1 MTDENT
7 FAVEDLLGL
16 PRLSGLALSPD
27 GSRLV
32 VSVARPDAEGKKYVG
47 ALYELDPEGGR
58 APRRLTRSAP
68 GESGAAFAP
77 DGSLLFL
84 SSRPDPDAGK
94 DGDEAREDKPAL
106 WLLPAGG
113 GEARMLAGPPGGVDA
128 VAVSREDGALVFA
141 AGSHPETGGWE
152 EDAAREKA
160 RKDAGVG
167 AQLFTGYPI
176 RFWDHYLGPRERHL
190 HLASRPEGDAP
201 AGAGK
206 DLIPAPGRS
215 LDMATF
221 DLTPDARTVVTSRW
235 RETEDP
241 RERALE
247 LVAVDAV
254 SGEERV
260 LAGEDD
266 AWYGSPAC
274 APDGRLVVSVRRG
287 IPTPGEVADTT
298 LWVVDLLTGEG
309 RDLLEGFDLWPQA
322 PVWAGDSGAVFFTAD
337 EDGRT
342 PAFRVELDTGA
353 VTRLAREGSF
363 DSLCPAPDG
372 RVVYAL
378 RSTVTEPPHP
388 VALDAR
394 GADAGP
400 RRLRGFGEIDD
411 LSLPARVERVTV
423 EAEDGTP
430 VPSWLLLPPGASSED
445 PAPLAVFIHG
455 GPVNSWSGWHWRW
468 NPNVFVDDGWAVLLP
483 DPALST
489 GYGLGYIRRGWGRW
503 GDVVYGDLMRAVDGA
518 VAREEID
525 AGRTVAMGGSFGGY
539 MANWIAGHTDRFD
552 ALVTHAS
559 LWDLES
565 FHGATDLGVWWER
578 EFGDPYAEPARYR
591 EHSPHLHVGNIET
604 PMLVVHGELD
614 YRVPIGE
621 ALTLWTDL
629 KRHGVPAQFLY
640 FPDENHWILKPNNAR
655 LWYEAVMGFT
665 DHQARGREWTR
676 PDLL

>member
-1 MTDENT
+1 VTDNKT
-7 FAVEDLLGL
+7 FAVQDLLAL

-27 GSRLV
+27 GARLV
-32 VSVARPDAEGKKYVG
+32 VSVARPDARGKKYVG
-47 ALYELDPEGGR
+47 ALYELDPVGGR

-68 GESGAAFAP
+68 GESDAAFAP
-77 DGSLLFL
+77 DGSLLFV
-84 SSRPDPDAGK
+84 SSRSDPDAGEAE
-94 DGDEAREDKPAL
+94 DEAREDKPAL

-128 VAVSREDGALVFA
+128 VAVSREDGAFVFA
-141 AGSHPETGGWE
+141 AGSHPDTGDWE
-152 EDAAREKA
+152 QDAAREKA

-176 RFWDHYLGPRERHL
+176 RLWDHYLGPRERHL
-190 HLASRPEGDAP
+190 HLAPRPEDDGL
-201 AGAGK
+201 AGAGR
-206 DLIPAPGRS
+206 DLIPAPARS

-254 SGEERV
+254 SGKERV
-260 LAGEDD
+260 LADDD
-266 AWYGSPAC
+266 AWYDSPAC
-274 APDGRLVVSVRRG
+274 SPDGRFVVAVREG
-287 IPTPGEVADTT
+287 IPTPDEVADTT
-298 LWVVDLLTGEG
+298 LWLVDLRSGEG
-309 RDLLEGFDLWPQA
+309 RDLLEGFDLWPQS
-322 PVWAGDSGAVFFTAD
+322 PVWSHDSGAVFFTAD

-342 PAFRVELDTGA
+342 PAFRVDLDTGTVA
-353 VTRLAREGSF
+353 RLTGEGAF

-372 RVVYAL
+372 RTVYAL
-378 RSTVTEPPHP
+378 RSTITEPPYP
-388 VALDAR
+388 VALDAL
-394 GADAGP
+394 GAGAEP
-400 RRLRGFGEIDD
+400 RRLRSFGELDD
-411 LSLPARVERVTV
+411 LALPARVERVTV
-423 EAEDGTP
+423 ESDDGTP
-430 VPSWLLLPPGASSED
+430 VSSWLLLPPGASAEA
-445 PAPLAVFIHG
+445 PAPLATFIHG

-503 GDVVYGDLMRAVDGA
+503 GDIVYGDLMSAVDGA
-518 VAREEID
+518 ATRDEID
-525 AGRTVAMGGSFGGY
+525 VQKNVAMGGSFGGY

-565 FHGATDLGVWWER
+565 FHGTTDLGVWWER
-578 EFGDPYAEPARYR
+578 EFGDPYAEPSRYR

-629 KRHGVPAQFLY
+629 KCHHVPAKFLY
-640 FPDENHWILKPNNAR
+640 FPDENHWVLKPNNAR
-655 LWYEAVMGFT
+655 LWYETVIGFV
-665 DHQARGREWTR
+665 DHHARGRKWTQ